1 MICDRRRI
9 CFFSRVCRERSDLIL
24 EDNFES
30 IHRRMTIL
38 SEDCSSDQEKTQQD
52 YENETDHQ
60 NAIKI
65 FKFFFDD

>member
-1 MICDRRRI
+1 
-9 CFFSRVCRERSDLIL
+9 
-24 EDNFES
+24 
-30 IHRRMTIL
+30 MTIL